1 MSFVVMGSTVIVH
14 TVDPFT
20 YLVPT
25 LWRCGARW
33 AQVMPSGWLIEP
45 ETAEG
50 EGEGGTVIT
59 YVVQMKVR
67 T

>member
-1 MSFVVMGSTVIVH
+1 
-14 TVDPFT
+14 
-20 YLVPT
+20 
-25 LWRCGARW
+25 
-33 AQVMPSGWLIEP
+33 MPSGWLIEP

-67 T
+67 RPSAVPSTAPTR